1 MNVVVKNARLLS
13 KSKRYYSASALGLKE
28 KALRKFWISQSF
40 LGINLVA
47 SWSVRHARGRP
58 GAGAAWSKAGNNTS
72 STGAGT
78 VISLI
83 WSEVGWING
92 YTGVTGAVPGRHS
105 VFGIIGLAFFL
116 GWKGNAHHG
125 SFRAVGA
132 RKKSGNAADRG
143 KHMGVAHFG
152 WYGAFCK
159 VFSVNCI
166 AARIVGADTG
176 NGKFAGFA
184 ADLCS
189 FHAVRNGESRDH
201 LNPRE
206 RGS

>member
-1 MNVVVKNARLLS
+1 MR
-13 KSKRYYSASALGLKE
+13 
-28 KALRKFWISQSF
+28 
-40 LGINLVA
+40 
-47 SWSVRHARGRP
+47 
-58 GAGAAWSKAGNNTS
+58 TM
-72 STGAGT
+72 
-78 VISLI
+78 
-83 WSEVGWING
+83 EVFGQLE
-92 YTGVTGAVPGRHS
+92 PGR
-105 VFGIIGLAFFL
+105 
-116 GWKGNAHHG
+116 
-125 SFRAVGA
+125 
-132 RKKSGNAADRG
+132 KSGNAADRG